1 MMHGV
6 IDIPA
11 CCLGVFDTTLYYIT
25 VSCSYYFET
34 DVCIIIIHL
43 LHPIL
48 LNTKIY
54 YTQGGMFATEGV
66 INLVT
71 VLLYM

>member
-1 MMHGV
+1 M
-6 IDIPA
+6 
-11 CCLGVFDTTLYYIT
+11 
-25 VSCSYYFET
+25 
-34 DVCIIIIHL
+34 CIIIIHL

-66 INLVT
+66 INLVFNIVEGAIT